1 MEANKDIVSK
11 ILSALSHTLRRKI
24 LSNLS
29 EKQELSFTDL
39 MNALEVDTG
48 KLSFHIRS
56 LDGFLEQTSSGK
68 YRLSQLGEN
77 SVGVIKNI
85 ESWAVAEN
93 MGKQAQV
100 LPVAELKT
108 RVFASLIDFGISFM
122 AFIVAGIAP
131 GLLPLFISGSVFRLD
146 TNWIF
151 FLLVLWTYLTLFEG
165 FAGQSLGKRILRL
178 RVVRVDGRRLSYDCA
193 AVRNF
198 GKVFLLPF
206 DLYLGHRLKDEKF
219 IRYFDRFAGTTVIRL
234 LC

>member
-1 MEANKDIVSK
+1 MEANKDVVSK

-39 MNALEVDTG
+39 MNALEIDTG

-85 ESWAVAEN
+85 ESWAVTEN

-100 LPVAELKT
+100 LPVAELKS
-108 RVFASLIDFGISFM
+108 RVYAGLIDFGISFM
-122 AFIVAGIAP
+122 VFFAAGIAP
-131 GLLPLFISGSVFRLD
+131 GLLPFISGSGFQLN

-151 FLLVLWTYLTLFEG
+151 FLLVSWTYLTLFEG
-165 FAGQSLGKRILRL
+165 FVGQSLGKRILKL
-178 RVVRVDGRRLSYDCA
+178 KVVRVDGRRLSYDCA

-198 GKVFLLPF
+198 GKVFLLPL
-206 DLYLGHRLKDEKF
+206 DLYLGHRLKDGKF